1 MVKQRRWENES
12 VVVNMK
18 RIFFALLIVAVWM
31 PCLAQSHAENVKFY
45 SINAIFGIS
54 MRETASV
61 CSDDNGFIWV
71 SSKTGVL
78 RLTDDDCRVYRLPYQ
93 TADIIHVKLVYK
105 NSILLAYTNN
115 GQVFRYNTIND
126 NFDFLFDLRNP
137 LNTIHLFVRNI
148 LVENHDT
155 FWITSNMGLY
165 KYQADELSLVH
176 EEVTQA
182 IWYDDQHLLF
192 ACDNGLW
199 LMNVSTMKRNCIYK
213 NTLKVQKLY
222 YDSTAQKLWIGTL
235 SNGIFKYDFNT
246 HTFSTA
252 NIPYFPKQ
260 PVLAIETNTDS
271 TMLIGIDGQGVW
283 EIDKNTDHVLNIYK
297 EDENDP
303 SSLRGDGV
311 YDIFCDQNK
320 RVWVCTYSGGVSFF
334 DQTSSP
340 ALQITHQ
347 VNNPNSLS
355 NNHVNQIIEDSR
367 GNIWFATNN
376 GINCWDSKANRWK
389 RFYHNKQEQA
399 QVFLSLCEDHKG
411 RIWAGTYSSGVYIL
425 DGTTGKELAHY
436 SREET
441 VSPINDYAFD
451 IYKDSSGDLWIG
463 SVMGE
468 VICYRVQENGF
479 QVYPSIPVYSFAELS
494 PKKMLLACTY
504 GLVLLDADESIP
516 TRLLQ
521 GYLMHDLLVLDGNVW
536 ICTSGNGLIYFDMES
551 QTTEIFT
558 TESGLPSNYVNSIA
572 YANGYLWL
580 GTENGLCR
588 FDPQNKSVQTYF
600 TIFPLSRVS
609 YNLNA
614 RCQLKNGQLIWGTSN
629 GAVLFDPSNI
639 RQLQPSGKIFF
650 QDLFI
655 AGRSIRDS
663 ATLQLNIPLDSL
675 QKLKLKHLQN
685 ALLLE
690 LIPIGGT
697 ANAKFSWKM
706 EGLDKEWSRP
716 STLRVLTYT
725 NIPYGK
731 FHLKIRLHDS
741 SLSYVLDERDMII
754 EVVSPFWRTWWF
766 LSLVFIFIS
775 WLVYFFMRDY
785 IIRLRQQHSEDKVR
799 FFSNMAHEIRTSITL
814 IKAPIEE
821 ISRQNLTETDI
832 KYLDTAAEQAR
843 RLSSTVTH
851 LLDFQ
856 KADVGKGQLLLKMVN
871 VVELIEHRRLMFE
884 SFAKNKGVDLYFTAD
899 STAYSTALDGAMMEK
914 VIDNLISNA
923 IKYSHSDSRV
933 ELLFTG
939 NEKHWTLEVKDHGI
953 GISRKAQRKLFRE
966 FYRSD
971 NALNFNNVGSGIGL
985 LMAKHYVTLH
995 GGTIGCISEE
1005 NTGSSFKIV
1014 VPFKKVEIS
1023 DTQKKTDTL
1032 SLPETA
1038 NSMLLKDDFDLS
1050 KKMNLLIVEDNE
1062 DLQDFMSTALRGEF
1076 NISTAKDGAI
1086 AWEIIRKKM
1095 PDIVVSD
1102 VMMPNM
1108 DGFELCRLIKS
1119 TFETSHIPVVL
1130 LTALTD
1136 KAEQLH
1142 GLGLGADNYLTK
1154 PFDMDLVTQRIRS
1167 IIQNRKA
1174 VRKKAIKLLEE
1185 NTNETLFIND
1195 FNDKFIKKAVQIVRE
1210 NIENEKFDK
1219 NDFASAMN
1227 VSSSL
1232 LYKKIKTLTDQTPV
1246 DFIKTIRLTHAMGL
1260 LQEQK
1265 YSVMEVS
1272 ELCGFSSMGYFSTV
1286 FKKHFGKSPSEI

>member
-1 MVKQRRWENES
+1 MND
-12 VVVNMK
+12 MK
-18 RIFFALLIVAVWM
+18 RIFRALLFVAALI

-78 RLTDDDCRVYRLPYQ
+78 RLTDDDCRVYGLPYQ
-93 TADIIHVKLVYK
+93 TADIIHVKLVY
-105 NSILLAYTNN
+105 NNPVLLAYTNN
-115 GQVFRYNTIND
+115 GQIFRYNAIND
-126 NFDFLFDLRNP
+126 RFDFLFDLRNP
-137 LNTIHLFVRNI
+137 LNSIHLFVSNI
-148 LVENHDT
+148 LVENQEI

-165 KYQADELSLVH
+165 KYQADELTLVH

-192 ACDNGLW
+192 ASDKGLC
-199 LMNVSTMKRNCIYK
+199 LLNVSTMRRNFLCEK
-213 NTLKVQKLY
+213 PLQVQKLY
-222 YDSTAQKLWIGTL
+222 YDLPAQKLWIGTL
-235 SNGIFKYDFNT
+235 SNGIFRYDFNK
-246 HTFSTA
+246 HTFSA
-252 NIPYFPKQ
+252 VNIPSFPKQ
-260 PVLAIETNTDS
+260 PVLAIEANTDS
-271 TMLIGIDGQGVW
+271 TMLVGIDGQGVW
-283 EIDKNTDHVLNIYK
+283 EIDKNTDRVLNIYK
-297 EDENDP
+297 EDENNP

-311 YDIFCDQNK
+311 YDIFRDQNK

-334 DQTSSP
+334 DQISSP

-347 VNNPNSLS
+347 INNVNSLS

-367 GNIWFATNN
+367 GNLWFATNN
-376 GINCWDSKANRWK
+376 GINCWNLKTNRWK

-399 QVFLSLCEDHKG
+399 QVFLSLCEDDAG
-411 RIWAGTYSSGVYIL
+411 RIWAGTYSSGVYVL
-425 DGTTGKELAHY
+425 DGTTGRELAHY
-436 SREET
+436 SDEEND
-441 VSPINDYAFD
+441 SPINDYTFD
-451 IYKDSSGDLWIG
+451 IYKDSGGDLWIG
-463 SVMGE
+463 GVSGE
-468 VICYRVQENGF
+468 IIRYRVQQNRF
-479 QVYPSIPVYSFAELS
+479 QAYPSLSVYSFAELS
-494 PKKMLLACTY
+494 HNKMLLACTY
-504 GLVLLDADESIP
+504 GLVLLDAEEATSSQ
-516 TRLLQ
+516 LLQ
-521 GYLMHDLLVLDGNVW
+521 GYLMLDLLVLDGNVW
-536 ICTSGNGLIYFDMES
+536 ICTSGNGLIYFDMER

-572 YANGYLWL
+572 YSDGYLWL

-588 FDPQNKSVQTYF
+588 FDPQNKTVQTYF

-614 RCQLKNGQLIWGTSN
+614 HCHLKNGQLIWGTSN
-629 GAVLFDPSNI
+629 GAVLFDPANI
-639 RQLQPSGKIFF
+639 YQLQSSGKIFF

-655 AGRSIRDS
+655 AGRSVRDS

-675 QKLKLKHLQN
+675 QSLKLKHHRN
-685 ALLLE
+685 ALSLE

-706 EGLDKEWSRP
+706 EGFDKEWSRP
-716 STLRVLTYT
+716 SALRVLTYT

-731 FHLKIRLHDS
+731 FNLKIRLHDS
-741 SLSYVLDERDMII
+741 SLSYILDERDIVV
-754 EVVSPFWRTWWF
+754 EVVPPFWRTWWF
-766 LSLVFIFIS
+766 LLLVFIFMV
-775 WLVYFFMRDY
+775 WLVYFFTRDY
-785 IIRLRQQHSEDKVR
+785 LIRLRRQHSEDKVR
-799 FFSNMAHEIRTSITL
+799 FFTNMAHEIRTSITL

-821 ISRQNLTETDI
+821 ISRQNFTETDV
-832 KYLDTAAEQAR
+832 KYLNIAAEQAR

-856 KADVGKGQLLLKMVN
+856 KADIGKEQLLLKMVN
-871 VVELIEHRRLMFE
+871 VVGLIEHRRLMFE
-884 SFAKNKGVDLYFTAD
+884 SFAKNKAVELHFTAEP
-899 STAYSTALDGAMMEK
+899 TNYSTAIDSATMEK

-923 IKYSHSDSRV
+923 VKYSYPDSRV
-933 ELLFTG
+933 ELLFNG
-939 NEKHWTLEVKDHGI
+939 NEKRWTFEVKDYGI

-971 NALNFNNVGSGIGL
+971 NALNFNNIGSGIGL
-985 LMAKHYVTLH
+985 LLAKHYVTLH
-995 GGTIGCISEE
+995 GGTISCISAE
-1005 NTGSSFKIV
+1005 NSGSSFKIV
-1014 VPFKKVEIS
+1014 VPFKKVETP
-1023 DTQKKTDTL
+1023 DTEKKTEPL
-1032 SLPETA
+1032 SLHKTA
-1038 NSMLLKDDFDLS
+1038 NTAPSKDDRDTS
-1050 KKMNLLIVEDNE
+1050 KKMNLLIVEDNK
-1062 DLQDFMSTALRGEF
+1062 DLQNFMDMALCEEF
-1076 NISTAKDGAI
+1076 NTTTANDGVI

-1095 PDIVVSD
+1095 PDIVISD

-1119 TFETSHIPVVL
+1119 TFETSHVPVVL

-1174 VRKKAIKLLEE
+1174 VRKKAIKMLEE
-1185 NTNETLFIND
+1185 NTNEPLFIND
-1195 FNDKFIKKAVQIVRE
+1195 FNDKFIKKAVQVVRE
-1210 NIENEKFDK
+1210 NMDNEKFDK
-1219 NDFASAMN
+1219 DDFASAMH

-1246 DFIKTIRLTHAMGL
+1246 DFIKTIRLTHAMEL
-1260 LQEQK
+1260 LQERK
-1265 YSVMEVS
+1265 YTVMEVS

-1286 FKKHFGKSPSEI
+1286 FKKYFGKSPSEI